1 MKKRLMK
8 KKYFFGIFICLILLC
23 SGVFLLTL
31 ENNQKIKIAP
41 AYNQTVTLN
50 VYFYGTYPYTGIT
63 GTARVMRF
71 PNISLENAVIISFSN
86 NRETDSG
93 KLTSSKSY
101 TTNGTAILS
110 GGIEFDSNSLYNP
123 GNGCNAR
130 RILRTKV
137 YVTCDGNRVYT
148 NEDYNWIDDN
158 ILTNVTN
165 VSNVVVDIKIYFETF
180 ITINWNN
187 PSGGVNSNG
196 CNTSVIFNAEANQFQ
211 LYNSDHSLR
220 NVSSLSPLPTR
231 SNYAF
236 SGYYPSGA
244 SSNDL
249 VVNKNGKVIYAGSHT
264 FCEKIRLAPLIPKW
278 TPVYHIDTNIL
289 SPSDQQ
295 DYKSGTMTQS
305 YNGTVKGKL
314 TDQHFSD
321 ITADTTLTISGINPA
336 TGMYVSSITVDKGS
350 VSITK
355 DKEGNITGCTYT
367 PQSSILGNPVGGGGW
382 DAIISINMDYKDY
395 DVTIKDG
402 DEAVSNLADMT
413 WINGAT
419 FNGTTYTQQQ
429 VILR

>member
-1 MKKRLMK
+1 MK
-8 KKYFFGIFICLILLC
+8 KKYFFGLFICLVLLC

-31 ENNQKIKIAP
+31 ESNQKIKIAP
-41 AYNQTVTLN
+41 ANNQTVTLN
-50 VYFYGTYPYTGIT
+50 VYFYGTYPYTGIA
-63 GTARVMRF
+63 GTV
-71 PNISLENAVIISFSN
+71 AVIRHPSITSPVINTFSKDQK
-86 NRETDSG
+86 TDSSR

-101 TTNGTAILS
+101 TTNGTLLS

-130 RILRTKV
+130 RILRTKA

-158 ILTNVTN
+158 IVANVTN

-211 LYNSDHSLR
+211 LYNSDQSLR

-249 VVNKNGKVIYAGSHT
+249 VVDKNGKVIYAGSHT
-264 FCEKIRLAPLIPKW
+264 FCEKIRLTPLIPKW

-289 SPSDQQ
+289 SPSNEQ
-295 DYKSGTMTQS
+295 DSKSGTMIQS
-305 YNGTVKGKL
+305 YNGQTSNVT
-314 TDQHFSD
+314 TDQVYSS
-321 ITADTTLTISGINPA
+321 IKADTTLTIKDINPA

-367 PQSSILGNPVGGGGW
+367 PRSSILGNPVGGGGW
-382 DAIISINMDYKDY
+382 DATISINMDYKDY

-413 WINGAT
+413 WISGE
-419 FNGTTYTQQQ
+419 
-429 VILR
+429 

>member
-1 MKKRLMK
+1 MK

-31 ENNQKIKIAP
+31 ESNQKIKIAP
-41 AYNQTVTLN
+41 ANNQTVTLN

-63 GTARVMRF
+63 GNVMVSTL
-71 PNISLENAVIISFSN
+71 PLSLGGSFSN
-86 NRETDSG
+86 YQETNSSRKLEYTGTRTMPTNSVLGILVG
-93 KLTSSKSY
+93 K
-101 TTNGTAILS
+101 
-110 GGIEFDSNSLYNP
+110 IEFDSNSLYNP

-211 LYNSDHSLR
+211 LYNSDQSLR

-249 VVNKNGKVIYAGSHT
+249 VVDKNGKVIYAGSHT
-264 FCEKIRLAPLIPKW
+264 FCEKIRLTPLIPKW

-289 SPSDQQ
+289 SPSNEQ
-295 DYKSGTMTQS
+295 DSKSGTMIQS
-305 YNGTVKGKL
+305 YNGQTSNVT
-314 TDQHFSD
+314 TDQVYSS
-321 ITADTTLTISGINPA
+321 IKADTTLTIKDINPA

-367 PQSSILGNPVGGGGW
+367 PRSSILGNP
-382 DAIISINMDYKDY
+382 MRRY
-395 DVTIKDG
+395 
-402 DEAVSNLADMT
+402 
-413 WINGAT
+413 
-419 FNGTTYTQQQ
+419 Q
-429 VILR
+429 